1 MPFKKG
7 TSGNPLGRP
16 VGSEN
21 NELRNIINESIDP
34 NKIRE
39 MLNKIENPVE
49 YINAITK
56 PLPYAIGKKKTI
68 EDTEETEPISI
79 LINIDGQEK
88 IVKLSYKLSYQKIN
102 PCNH

>member
-16 VGSEN
+16 VGSGN

-39 MLNKIENPVE
+39 MLEKIENPVE

-56 PLPYAIGKKKTI
+56 LLPYAIGKKKTI
-68 EDTEETEPISI
+68 EDIEETEPISI
-79 LINIDGQEK
+79 LINIDGQE
-88 IVKLSYKLSYQKIN
+88 I
-102 PCNH
+102 

>member
-7 TSGNPLGRP
+7 KSGNPLGRP
-16 VGSEN
+16 VGSGN
-21 NELRNIINESIDP
+21 NELRKIINESIDP

-56 PLPYAIGKKKTI
+56 LLPYAIGKKKTI
-68 EDTEETEPISI
+68 EDIEETEPISI
-79 LINIDGQEK
+79 LINIDGQE
-88 IVKLSYKLSYQKIN
+88 I
-102 PCNH
+102 

>member
-16 VGSEN
+16 VGSGN

-39 MLNKIENPVE
+39 MLNKIEDPVE

-56 PLPYAIGKKKTI
+56 LLPYAIGKKKTI
-68 EDTEETEPISI
+68 EDTEDSEPIT
-79 LINIDGQEK
+79 INFNLGDKEE
-88 IVKLSYKLSYQKIN
+88 N
-102 PCNH
+102 

>member
-16 VGSEN
+16 VGSGN
-21 NELRNIINESIDP
+21 NELRKIINESIDP

-56 PLPYAIGKKKTI
+56 LLPYAIGKKKTI

-88 IVKLSYKLSYQKIN
+88 
-102 PCNH
+102 

>member
-16 VGSEN
+16 VGSGN

-39 MLNKIENPVE
+39 MLNKIEDPVE

-56 PLPYAIGKKKTI
+56 LLPYAIGKKKTI
-68 EDTEETEPISI
+68 EDTEDSDPINI
-79 LINIDGQEK
+79 LINIDGQE
-88 IVKLSYKLSYQKIN
+88 I
-102 PCNH
+102 

>member
-16 VGSEN
+16 VGSGN
-21 NELRNIINESIDP
+21 NELRKIINESIDP

-39 MLNKIENPVE
+39 MLNKIESPVE

-56 PLPYAIGKKKTI
+56 LLPYAIGKKKTI
-68 EDTEETEPISI
+68 EDIDETEPISI
-79 LINIDGQEK
+79 LINIDGQE
-88 IVKLSYKLSYQKIN
+88 I
-102 PCNH
+102 

>member
-16 VGSEN
+16 IGSGN
-21 NELRNIINESIDP
+21 NELRKIINESIDP

-39 MLNKIENPVE
+39 MLNKIEDPVE

-56 PLPYAIGKKKTI
+56 LLPYAIGKKKTI
-68 EDTEETEPISI
+68 EDTEDSEP
-79 LINIDGQEK
+79 
-88 IVKLSYKLSYQKIN
+88 YHTYQ
-102 PCNH
+102 H

>member
-16 VGSEN
+16 KGSGN

-39 MLNKIENPVE
+39 MLNKIEDPID

-56 PLPYAIGKKKTI
+56 ILPYAIGKKKTI
-68 EDTEETEPISI
+68 EETEDSEPINI
-79 LINIDGQEK
+79 LINIDGQE
-88 IVKLSYKLSYQKIN
+88 I
-102 PCNH
+102 

>member
-16 VGSEN
+16 KGSGN
-21 NELRNIINESIDP
+21 NELRKIINESIDP

-39 MLNKIENPVE
+39 MLDKIEDPID

-56 PLPYAIGKKKTI
+56 LLPYAIGKKKTI
-68 EDTEETEPISI
+68 EDTEETEPINI
-79 LINIDGQEK
+79 VINIDGQE
-88 IVKLSYKLSYQKIN
+88 I
-102 PCNH
+102 

>member
-16 VGSEN
+16 KGSGN
-21 NELRNIINESIDP
+21 NELRKIINESIDP

-39 MLNKIENPVE
+39 MLNKIEDPID

-56 PLPYAIGKKKTI
+56 LLPYAIGKKKNI

-79 LINIDGQEK
+79 LINIDGQE
-88 IVKLSYKLSYQKIN
+88 IE
-102 PCNH
+102 

>member
-16 VGSEN
+16 KGSGN
-21 NELRNIINESIDP
+21 NELRKIINESIDP

-39 MLNKIENPVE
+39 MLNKIEDLID

-56 PLPYAIGKKKTI
+56 LLPYAIGKKKTI
-68 EDTEETEPISI
+68 EDTEETEPINI
-79 LINIDGQEK
+79 VINIDGQE
-88 IVKLSYKLSYQKIN
+88 I
-102 PCNH
+102 

>member
-1 MPFKKG
+1 MANGYFFQNFLGNFMKMPFKKG

-16 VGSEN
+16 KGSGN

-39 MLNKIENPVE
+39 MLDKIENPVE

-56 PLPYAIGKKKTI
+56 LLPYAIGKKKTI
-68 EDTEETEPISI
+68 EDIEETEPISI
-79 LINIDGQEK
+79 LINIDGQE
-88 IVKLSYKLSYQKIN
+88 I
-102 PCNH
+102 

>member
-16 VGSEN
+16 VGSGN
-21 NELRNIINESIDP
+21 NELRKIINESIDP

-56 PLPYAIGKKKTI
+56 LLPYAIGKKKMI
-68 EDTEETEPISI
+68 EDTEDIEQVNIF
-79 LINIDGQEK
+79 ININGKE
-88 IVKLSYKLSYQKIN
+88 IE
-102 PCNH
+102 

>member
-16 VGSEN
+16 VGSGN
-21 NELRNIINESIDP
+21 NELRKIINESIDP

-39 MLNKIENPVE
+39 MINKIEDPID

-56 PLPYAIGKKKTI
+56 LLPYAIGKKKTI
-68 EDTEETEPISI
+68 EDTEDSEPINI
-79 LINIDGQEK
+79 LININGQE
-88 IVKLSYKLSYQKIN
+88 I
-102 PCNH
+102 

>member
-16 VGSEN
+16 VGSGN
-21 NELRNIINESIDP
+21 NELRKIINESIDP

-39 MLNKIENPVE
+39 MLNKIEDPVE

-56 PLPYAIGKKKTI
+56 LLPYAIGKKKTI

-79 LINIDGQEK
+79 LINIDGQE
-88 IVKLSYKLSYQKIN
+88 I
-102 PCNH
+102 

>member
-16 VGSEN
+16 KGSGN
-21 NELRNIINESIDP
+21 NELRKIINESIDP

-39 MLNKIENPVE
+39 MLDKIEDPID

-56 PLPYAIGKKKTI
+56 LLPYAIGKKKTI
-68 EDTEETEPISI
+68 EDTEETEPINI
-79 LINIDGQEK
+79 VINIDGQE
-88 IVKLSYKLSYQKIN
+88 IE
-102 PCNH
+102 

>member
-16 VGSEN
+16 VGSGN

-39 MLNKIENPVE
+39 MLNKIEDPVE

-56 PLPYAIGKKKTI
+56 LLPYAIGKKKTI
-68 EDTEETEPISI
+68 EDTEDSEPINI
-79 LINIDGQEK
+79 LINIDGQE
-88 IVKLSYKLSYQKIN
+88 I
-102 PCNH
+102 

>member
-16 VGSEN
+16 VGSGN
-21 NELRNIINESIDP
+21 NKLRNIINESIDP

-56 PLPYAIGKKKTI
+56 LLPYAIGKKKTI
-68 EDTEETEPISI
+68 EDIEETEPISI
-79 LINIDGQEK
+79 LINIDGQE
-88 IVKLSYKLSYQKIN
+88 IE
-102 PCNH
+102 

>member
-16 VGSEN
+16 VGSGN

-34 NKIRE
+34 NKIRK
-39 MLNKIENPVE
+39 MLDKIENPVE

-56 PLPYAIGKKKTI
+56 LLPYAIGKKKMI
-68 EDTEETEPISI
+68 EDVQEIEPISVN
-79 LINIDGQEK
+79 INFVDTK
-88 IVKLSYKLSYQKIN
+88 
-102 PCNH
+102 

>member
-16 VGSEN
+16 VGSGN
-21 NELRNIINESIDP
+21 NELRNLINESIDP

-56 PLPYAIGKKKTI
+56 LLPYAIGKKKTI
-68 EDTEETEPISI
+68 EDTEDSEPINI
-79 LINIDGQEK
+79 LININGQE
-88 IVKLSYKLSYQKIN
+88 I
-102 PCNH
+102 

>member
-16 VGSEN
+16 KGSGN
-21 NELRNIINESIDP
+21 NELRKIINESIDP

-39 MLNKIENPVE
+39 MLNKIEDPID

-56 PLPYAIGKKKTI
+56 LLPYAIGKKKTI

-79 LINIDGQEK
+79 LINIDGEE
-88 IVKLSYKLSYQKIN
+88 I
-102 PCNH
+102 

>member
-16 VGSEN
+16 VGSGN
-21 NELRNIINESIDP
+21 NELRNIINESIDL

-39 MLNKIENPVE
+39 MLNKIEDPVE

-56 PLPYAIGKKKTI
+56 LLPYAIGKKKTI
-68 EDTEETEPISI
+68 EDTEDSEPINI
-79 LINIDGQEK
+79 LININGQE
-88 IVKLSYKLSYQKIN
+88 I
-102 PCNH
+102 